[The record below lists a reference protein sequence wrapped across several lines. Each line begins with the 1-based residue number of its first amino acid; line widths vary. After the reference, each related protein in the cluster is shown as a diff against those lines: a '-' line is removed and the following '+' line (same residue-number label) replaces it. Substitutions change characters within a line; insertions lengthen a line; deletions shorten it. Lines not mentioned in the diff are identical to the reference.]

1 MIDRRHF
8 LQGLAIAGAAGTGLV
23 GRSHALDV
31 DALKPGEFVWDL
43 DRAPDGPVVIVV
55 SLPAQRLY
63 VYRDGVLVGAS
74 TVSTGRQG
82 HETPTGVFT
91 ILQKDKDH
99 HSSIYNNASMPFTER
114 LTWSGVALHA
124 GNLPGYPT
132 SHGCVHMPLA
142 FSKDLFGLT
151 GLGTPVIIADS
162 HSGPADVLHPG
173 LVLPA
178 DARAEAE
185 AETIMTDGDKAGAPL
200 FASSPVPAAVVAS
213 AADQTIYVLE
223 NGELTFQGPIT
234 IADGPPLGNTI
245 YLMKAR
251 PDGQPAQWV
260 AISYETDSGS
270 AAPAAPSADPL
281 HRITADASVR
291 EYLATLFVPGSTLLV
306 TEDPAHPGTRTDP
319 GFVVAT
325 HATS

>member
-1 MIDRRHF
+1 VFNRRHF
-8 LQGLAIAGAAGTGLV
+8 LHGLAFAGVAGIGLA

-31 DALKPGEFVWDL
+31 DAMKPGEFLWDL
-43 DRAPDGPVVIVV
+43 DRAPDGTVVILV
-55 SLPAQRLY
+55 SIPAQRLY
-63 VYRDGVLVGAS
+63 VYRDGVLVGAT

-99 HSSIYNNASMPFTER
+99 NSSIYNNASMPFTER

-124 GNLPGYPT
+124 GSLPGYPT

-142 FSKDLFGLT
+142 FSKDLFGIT
-151 GLGTPVIIADS
+151 RIGTPVIIADS

-173 LVLPA
+173 LLLPA
-178 DARAEAE
+178 DAQAEAQ
-185 AETIMTDGDKAGAPL
+185 AETIMTNGDTAGAPPIP
-200 FASSPVPAAVVAS
+200 ASPVPAAVVAS
-213 AADQTIYVLE
+213 AADKTIYVME
-223 NGELTFQGPIT
+223 NGELTFEGPIT
-234 IADGPPLGNTI
+234 VADGPPLGSTI
-245 YLMKAR
+245 YVMKAQ

-270 AAPAAPSADPL
+270 KAATPSVDPL
-281 HRITADASVR
+281 HRITADAPVR
-291 EYLATLFVPGSTLLV
+291 QYLATLFVPGSTLLV
-306 TEDPAHPGTRTDP
+306 TDDPAHPGTRSNP

-325 HATS
+325 HPTS